1 MEMYNYN
8 KIIKKLKLEELK
20 RNEKFESKI
29 MITCDFHNAKYEFE
43 QGKIINLDK
52 VNVSFIEPHRFHIKL
67 NGKKII
73 VLYFDEN
80 NMFLYNRE
88 MPIKMKELDL
98 ILTAMKDGVA

>member
-1 MEMYNYN
+1 MVKNYIELN
-8 KIIKKLKLEELK
+8 K
-20 RNEKFESKI
+20 NEKFENKI

-43 QGKIINLDK
+43 KWKIIDLDK

-80 NMFLYNRE
+80 NMFLYNRD
-88 MPIKMKELDL
+88 MPIKMKELEL
-98 ILTAMKDGVA
+98 ILTAVNDGVA

>member
-1 MEMYNYN
+1 MVKNYIELN
-8 KIIKKLKLEELK
+8 K
-20 RNEKFESKI
+20 NEKFENKI

-43 QGKIINLDK
+43 KWKIIDLDK

-73 VLYFDEN
+73 VLYFDEK

-88 MPIKMKELDL
+88 MPIKMKELEL
-98 ILTAMKDGVA
+98 ILTAVNDGVA